1 MKLEQYRIDRNNI
14 KERRHRNKT
23 QCWGSTAER
32 QNPILEKDSKE
43 PKPSVGE
50 RRQRDKPRLGE
61 RRQKYITLYEG
72 KTAEIPNT
80 E

>member
-50 RRQRDKPRLGE
+50 RRQRDKTPFR
-61 RRQKYITLYEG
+61 G
-72 KTAEIPNT
+72 KKTKIHNT
-80 E
+80 I

>member
-50 RRQRDKPRLGE
+50 RRQRDKTPFR
-61 RRQKYITLYEG
+61 G
-72 KTAEIPNT
+72 KKTKIHNPI
-80 E
+80 